1 MMDFLEKLYS
11 KEYFAPVLFTVIAI
25 LAVLFVI
32 VLILALRDAK
42 KKKALENAAANDAF
56 AKVNEEPQEVNI
68 SVATPE
74 VPEVKEENVVNSVEA
89 TPAGFENVE
98 VPAPVVESN
107 ETPIVTAPTFEA
119 ATPDVPVEEPQDIK
133 IEEAPKVEVNQE
145 QSAMNDL
152 DSIASTLLS
161 QYKKEEA
168 PKVEAPV
175 EAPSVAPVQSE
186 AVASDIPNFG
196 DIPVPQPVRVTDS
209 ANVIDSSSQNVA
221 NIQAEEYNIN
231 K

>member
-25 LAVLFVI
+25 LVVLFAI

-42 KKKALENAAANDAF
+42 KKKALENASANDAF

-74 VPEVKEENVVNSVEA
+74 VKEENVVNSVEA
-89 TPAGFENVE
+89 TPTGFANVE
-98 VPAPVVESN
+98 VPAPVAESN
-107 ETPIVTAPTFEA
+107 ETPIVTPPTFEA

-186 AVASDIPNFG
+186 AVASDIPSFG

-221 NIQAEEYNIN
+221 NIRAEEYNIN

>member
-1 MMDFLEKLYS
+1 MEFLEKLYS
-11 KEYFAPVLFTVIAI
+11 KEYFAPVLFAVIAI

-42 KKKALENAAANDAF
+42 KKKALENEAANDAF
-56 AKVNEEPQEVNI
+56 AKVNDEPQEVNI
-68 SVATPE
+68 NVETPA
-74 VPEVKEENVVNSVEA
+74 VPEVKEESVVNSVEA
-89 TPAGFENVE
+89 TPTGFENVE
-98 VPAPVVESN
+98 VPAPVVENN
-107 ETPIVTAPTFEA
+107 ETPIVAAPTFEA
-119 ATPDVPVEEPQDIK
+119 PAPEIPVEEPQDIK
-133 IEEAPKVEVNQE
+133 IEEAPKVEVNEE

-161 QYKKEEA
+161 QYKKDVPEE
-168 PKVEAPV
+168 KV

-186 AVASDIPNFG
+186 PVASEVPSFT
-196 DIPVPQPVRVTDS
+196 DIPVPQPVRVTES
-209 ANVIDSSSQNVA
+209 ANVIDSGKQNVS